1 MSNFA
6 NPKTLHR
13 STLSHWRVFT
23 QSPLA
28 TPGWFAH
35 HRHIVILT
43 WTRINLS
50 LRRPFRT
57 ATALRTTKQT
67 IWLRLQQDGLEGWGE
82 AVPVDTYGQT
92 LETAE
97 DALPRI
103 AEFLRAQTA
112 PRDLPDIE
120 KTVDALLAICPTER
134 ATLAAVDASLH
145 DWLGKKR
152 QMPVW
157 RLLGL
162 NIDRMPRTSFTIGI
176 DDLETIAVKVREA
189 ADYPILK
196 IKLGTPNDEQILATV
211 RRAAPEKTLRVDAN
225 TAWSDDELL
234 DRARMLARWNVE
246 FVEQP
251 VKAGNLAGLK
261 RLKDARILPVIADES
276 CVVPADVERLVG
288 CVDGINIKMS
298 KCGGI
303 TEARRMIAIA
313 RAHDMSVM
321 LGCMIESSHGI
332 SAAAHLGPLVD
343 FLDLDGHVLL
353 ANDPFK
359 GLGGENG
366 SLTLSDRSG
375 LGLIAIGGP

>member
-1 MSNFA
+1 M
-6 NPKTLHR
+6 
-13 STLSHWRVFT
+13 
-23 QSPLA
+23 
-28 TPGWFAH
+28 
-35 HRHIVILT
+35 ILT

-97 DALPRI
+97 AALPRI
-103 AEFLRAQTA
+103 AEFLRTQAA
-112 PRDLPDIE
+112 PHDIPDIHE
-120 KTVDALLAICPTER
+120 TVDALLAICPTER
-134 ATLAAVDASLH
+134 ATLAAVDASLY

-251 VKAGNLAGLK
+251 MKAGDLAGLK

-303 TEARRMIAIA
+303 TEARRMIEIA
-313 RAHDMSVM
+313 RAHGMRVM
-321 LGCMIESSHGI
+321 LGCMIESSLGI
-332 SAAAHLGPLVD
+332 AAAAHLGPLVD
-343 FLDLDGHVLL
+343 YLDLDGHVLL
-353 ANDPFK
+353 ANDPFN

-366 SLTLSDRSG
+366 SLRLSDRSG
-375 LGLIAIGGP
+375 LGLIAIGDP